1 MEEEAAQELKTE
13 IMKPLTTATAKSH
26 SEKRVKKEN
35 IKTETKI
42 KTEPSTDSVKMSS
55 GK

>member
-1 MEEEAAQELKTE
+1 
-13 IMKPLTTATAKSH
+13 MKPLTTATAKSH

-42 KTEPSTDSVKMSS
+42 MQVQTDKLLNL
-55 GK
+55 G